1 MDLES
6 LLYPMRTLVN
16 GYIALLTAL
25 LFYGLLTPKPSLRK
39 PLVFLGTFALCA
51 GSLLVSLVL
60 YDLYALKL
68 AAGIVYLGLF
78 SGLLYRTK
86 LTHRL
91 IAGALFIL
99 LLMVSEG
106 TIAALTILLYGASA
120 LPQVGSPDASLPL
133 APLYFLSYTICFGL
147 PTLVVWRKPRQDASL
162 DLTRFL
168 VLPLSQVVSLGGL
181 LYALYLRETLSFP
194 TDAVVIFGCLGF
206 SIAAD
211 VIFLRLVDDLIE
223 KKRLEDQQKLQK
235 KHYALL
241 LDQENSMRRLRHD
254 IRNHLMTMRLLLDED
269 ACRAR
274 EYLQALTEQFQKSGP
289 TRFCENQVANMVL
302 VGKAAEA
309 AAQQVPF
316 TAQATLS
323 DGVGIED
330 LDLMSL
336 LSNLTDNALAAAA
349 QTEKPFVEVILQ
361 ERAGT
366 LMVRVRNAIPPDSIP
381 DLGRTTKA
389 DRSAHGLGLKIVGDI
404 CRKYNGELVTG
415 REEGVFEVSALL
427 LLP

>member
-6 LLYPMRTLVN
+6 LLYPLRTILN
-16 GYIALLTAL
+16 GYIALLNTL
-25 LFYGLLTPKPSLRK
+25 LFYGLLSPKLSLRK
-39 PLVFLGTFALCA
+39 PLVFLGTFVLCMS
-51 GSLLVSLVL
+51 SLLISLVL

-68 AAGIVYLGLF
+68 AVGIVYLGAV

-86 LTHRL
+86 LAYRL
-91 IAGALFIL
+91 MAGVLFIL
-99 LLMVSEG
+99 LLMVSEAAV
-106 TIAALTILLYGASA
+106 AALTILFYGASA
-120 LPQVGSPDASLPL
+120 LLQVGSTL

-147 PTLVVWRKPRQDASL
+147 PILVIWSKPQKGSTL

-168 VLPLSQVVSLGGL
+168 ILPLSQMISLGGL
-181 LYALYLRETLSFP
+181 LYALYLREGIPFP
-194 TDAVVIFGCLGF
+194 VDAVVILVCLVF

-223 KKRLEDQQKLQK
+223 KKRLEDHQKLQK
-235 KHYALL
+235 KHYTLL
-241 LDQENSMRRLRHD
+241 LERENSMRRLIHD
-254 IRNHLMTMRLLLDED
+254 FRNHLMTMNLLLDED
-269 ACRAR
+269 ALRAR

-316 TAQATLS
+316 TVQATLS
-323 DGVGIED
+323 DGAGIED

-336 LSNLTDNALAAAA
+336 LSNLTDNALTAAA
-349 QTEKPFVEVILQ
+349 QTEESFVEVFLQ

-366 LMVRVRNAIPPDSIP
+366 LMVRVRNAIPPNSVP
-381 DLGRTTKA
+381 DLGRTSKA
-389 DRSAHGLGLKIVGDI
+389 DRSAHGLGLKIVADI
-404 CRKYNGELVTG
+404 CRKYHGELVTG
-415 REEGVFEVSALL
+415 RQGRVFSVSTLL
-427 LLP
+427 IIS